1 MVGGRPL
8 KLNAAEPE
16 LLSRLMFALLLLF
29 HVLVAA
35 GKPHEAGDFEN
46 ASAKHREVVS
56 KSCARLNTHLR
67 V

>member
-1 MVGGRPL
+1 MVGGRTL

-16 LLSRLMFALLLLF
+16 LLSRLMFALMLLF
-29 HVLVAA
+29 HVLLAA

-46 ASAKHREVVS
+46 VSAKPSEVVS
-56 KSCARLNTHLR
+56 KSCARLNTDLR